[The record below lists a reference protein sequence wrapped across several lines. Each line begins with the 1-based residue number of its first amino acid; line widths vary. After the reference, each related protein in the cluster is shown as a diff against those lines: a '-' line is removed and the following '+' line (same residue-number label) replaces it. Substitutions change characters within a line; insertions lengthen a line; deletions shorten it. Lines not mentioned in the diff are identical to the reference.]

1 MAKKPNN
8 FVFESSSDDAS
19 SESSFSP
26 DSEDCKTSDGEIDN
40 TYFYDKLLEKKVLVV
55 KGLRREAAIPSL
67 DLF

>member
-8 FVFESSSDDAS
+8 FVFESSSYDAS

-40 TYFYDKLLEKKVLVV
+40 TFTTNSWKKSFSSERV
-55 KGLRREAAIPSL
+55 KTRSNHSIA
-67 DLF
+67 